1 MEQQSRFHRWGGDER
16 SATGN
21 LALWINNSGNVVGF
35 SPLSDNSTFH
45 VFLWNR
51 ETGRTIDLGTVP
63 GVTDSA
69 ALAIND
75 NGVVVGVSSD
85 ATHLLAAIWKH
96 GTAIDLNTL
105 IPANSPLYLLTVC
118 SINSGGQIIGLAV
131 DGNGTAWLRI
141 DSFGWLKG
149 RRRGFVRVTILKS
162 SGEVCP
168 WGEGESEMRQR
179 RRYQVSIAMA
189 AVFTSM
195 CVVALPQASAQPNS
209 AAGHNDAKA
218 RDAVIRVLPLLQ
230 KSATIW
236 SHNAECIS
244 CHHQGLGVL
253 AVSVARE
260 RLRGSSG
267 NDGRT

>member
-45 VFLWNR
+45 AFLWNR

-85 ATHLLAAIWKH
+85 ATHLPAAIWKH
-96 GTAIDLNTL
+96 VTAIDLNTL

-118 SINSGGQIIGLAV
+118 SINSRGQIIGLAV

-168 WGEGESEMRQR
+168 LGEGESEMRQ
-179 RRYQVSIAMA
+179 
-189 AVFTSM
+189 
-195 CVVALPQASAQPNS
+195 
-209 AAGHNDAKA
+209 
-218 RDAVIRVLPLLQ
+218 
-230 KSATIW
+230 
-236 SHNAECIS
+236 
-244 CHHQGLGVL
+244 
-253 AVSVARE
+253 
-260 RLRGSSG
+260 
-267 NDGRT
+267 